1 MCFHTNGVPLSYG
14 PFGPIL
20 RVGPYAATS
29 ARSFVSWHL
38 EKAYPG
44 RTPNLRLFTGRENWD
59 LCGMARSPHRRAGP
73 VRHHHGRRRFRISRV
88 GCIVAASTCEHA
100 ARTRTEQHG
109 RMRPWAS
116 ALCRTGRR
124 HVMHG
129 LEPVH
134 ATTHEAVRISR
145 VGYIVAG
152 STREHAAN
160 ARAKQRGRGRWQCD
174 IHCASWAVGSC
185 GAVCDA
191 TQRRRRHRSH
201 RSRRRHRRG

>member
-1 MCFHTNGVPLSYG
+1 MQCIQGPQGPPCVWLGPHVGAEVCFHTNGVPLSYG

-38 EKAYPG
+38 AKAYPG

-59 LCGMARSPHRRAGP
+59 LCGMALSPHRCAGP

-134 ATTHEAVRISR
+134 AH
-145 VGYIVAG
+145 
-152 STREHAAN
+152 HP
-160 ARAKQRGRGRWQCD
+160 RGRPYL
-174 IHCASWAVGSC
+174 
-185 GAVCDA
+185 
-191 TQRRRRHRSH
+191 
-201 RSRRRHRRG
+201 SRGLHRRGQHPRACCERSSETTRAWEMAV